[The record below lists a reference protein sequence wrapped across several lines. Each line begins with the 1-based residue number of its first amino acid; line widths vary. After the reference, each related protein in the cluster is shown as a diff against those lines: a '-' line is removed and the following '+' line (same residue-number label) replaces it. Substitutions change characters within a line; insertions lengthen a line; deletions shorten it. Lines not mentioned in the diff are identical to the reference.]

1 MVSYRDIFTVLSY
14 IQEVDMPIFEYR
26 CEECGHRF
34 DAFFR
39 RGDDADTEQLECA
52 KCGSKLVKK
61 MFSVIG
67 IGGSSDSGASSGM
80 CSSPST

>member
-1 MVSYRDIFTVLSY
+1 
-14 IQEVDMPIFEYR
+14 MPIFEYR

-39 RGDDADTEQLECA
+39 QAEDAETEELECA
-52 KCGSKLVKK
+52 KCGSKRVKK

-67 IGGSSDSGASSGM
+67 IGGMDKGITSNGCGTR
-80 CSSPST
+80 ST

>member
-1 MVSYRDIFTVLSY
+1 
-14 IQEVDMPIFEYR
+14 MPIFEYR

-39 RGDDADTEQLECA
+39 RAEDADTEQLQCE
-52 KCGSKLVKK
+52 KCGSHSVKK

-67 IGGSSDSGASSGM
+67 IGGSADKGASSGM
-80 CSSPST
+80 CGTTST

>member
-1 MVSYRDIFTVLSY
+1 
-14 IQEVDMPIFEYR
+14 MPIFEYR

-39 RGDDADTEQLECA
+39 RAEDADTEKLECA
-52 KCGSKLVKK
+52 KCGSSKVKK

-67 IGGSSDSGASSGM
+67 IGGSDKGQTLDG
-80 CSSPST
+80 CGTRST